1 MKKVVV
7 IISIFLSACGGAVTE
22 ARTDTAAAYVDTS
35 STQSNIITNKFNISS
50 IAGKYSYSREK
61 VMGGYKIS
69 GYYDLTLNKDFSY
82 KLFKTILDEYNDNKT
97 SYESFEGRYSYDG
110 FYTIDFVNGD
120 FGESGGK
127 INLTESN
134 LNGNIDQITV
144 TFSSGRGDAMYFNKI
159 IENRKPIFTSET
171 VMEPGEYT
179 INASDEDKVYFYSKP
194 DLNYIKKSYFNT
206 VEKVNVKKFEGDF
219 GYVEFINSEGQTS
232 KGWVIA
238 QRLRNNK

>member
-97 SYESFEGRYSYDG
+97 SYESFEGP
-110 FYTIDFVNGD
+110 
-120 FGESGGK
+120 
-127 INLTESN
+127 
-134 LNGNIDQITV
+134 
-144 TFSSGRGDAMYFNKI
+144 SSSILF
-159 IENRKPIFTSET
+159 IF
-171 VMEPGEYT
+171 
-179 INASDEDKVYFYSKP
+179 
-194 DLNYIKKSYFNT
+194 
-206 VEKVNVKKFEGDF
+206 
-219 GYVEFINSEGQTS
+219 
-232 KGWVIA
+232 
-238 QRLRNNK
+238 